1 MKVSLSLEKYLLRRC
16 ADMKNKD
23 RDASVV
29 IVVLDTGVSEQF
41 SDILFDSYELTKRKT
56 EHIE

>member
-1 MKVSLSLEKYLLRRC
+1 
-16 ADMKNKD
+16 MKNKD